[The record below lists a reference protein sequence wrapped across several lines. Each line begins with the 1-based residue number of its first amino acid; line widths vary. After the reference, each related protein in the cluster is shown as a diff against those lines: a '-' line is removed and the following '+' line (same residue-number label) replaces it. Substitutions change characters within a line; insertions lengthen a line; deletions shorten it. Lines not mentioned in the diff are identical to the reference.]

1 METIEQIEAEFIEN
15 YPNRNWE
22 EMNRILNI
30 IASDFDDKLI
40 SEEYEVYISREKIH
54 QLQQNVFVTITS
66 KDEEVELSLE
76 FENGINNGTQL
87 NEYIFGDTLKPSS
100 RTVEV
105 FKDIELDKE
114 RVLRNNPNANLEK
127 AQMMLNNYR
136 SEIIKMNRN
145 QSYDDYVTGGGTNKT
160 DKYYRDFR
168 DDLNNRGLYWQNVYE
183 EVKAD
188 INWVR

>member
-1 METIEQIEAEFIEN
+1 MEIIEQIEAEFIEN

-22 EMNRILNI
+22 EMNRILDI
-30 IASDFDDKLI
+30 VSSDFDDKAV
-40 SEEYEVYISREKIH
+40 SEEYEVYMSREKIH
-54 QLQQNVFVTITS
+54 QLQENVFVTITS

-87 NEYIFGDTLKPSS
+87 NEYVFGDTLKPSA
-100 RTVEV
+100 RTAEV

-114 RVLRNNPNANLEK
+114 RVLRNNPKANLEK

-136 SEIIKMNRN
+136 AEIIKMHKN

-168 DDLNNRGLYWQNVYE
+168 DGLNNRGLFWQNIYE
-183 EVKAD
+183 EVEVD

>member
-1 METIEQIEAEFIEN
+1 MEIIKQIEADFIEN

-22 EMNRILNI
+22 EMSRVLYI
-30 IASDFDDKLI
+30 IASDFDDKVI
-40 SEEYEVYISREKIH
+40 SEEYEVHIAREKIH

-66 KDEEVELSLE
+66 KNEEVELSLE

-87 NEYIFGDTLKPSS
+87 NEYVFGDTLKPSS

-114 RVLRNNPNANLEK
+114 RVLRYNPNANLEK

-160 DKYYRDFR
+160 DKYYKDFK
-168 DDLNNRGLYWQNVYE
+168 DGLNNRGLFWQNIYE
-183 EVKAD
+183 EVEAD